1 MKARDGIG
9 RRLRLAL
16 ALSLPALALAGC
28 GRERDLGPPK
38 IVYGQQECDECRM
51 IISEERYAAGL
62 AIDGPEGIV
71 KQAFDDVNCMVDVLR
86 RQSAAAIPYVHD
98 YDTLQWLDAR
108 AAHFLHS
115 DNLQTPM
122 ASGLAS
128 FASRAA
134 AQKLAERFPGK
145 VIDFDAVRGDA
156 RPVAT
161 ATEEVKP

>member
-1 MKARDGIG
+1 MRPHRRFG
-9 RRLRLAL
+9 RATGRVVASALPLLAL
-16 ALSLPALALAGC
+16 ASC
-28 GRERDLGPPK
+28 GRDRDLGPPK

-62 AIDGPEGIV
+62 VVDSPDGVI

-86 RQSAAAIPYVHD
+86 RQTAATIPYVHD

-108 AAHFLHS
+108 GAHFLHS
-115 DNLQTPM
+115 DKLQTPM

-128 FASRAA
+128 FTSREA

-145 VIDFDAVRGDA
+145 VIDFEAVRGDA
-156 RPVAT
+156 RPIASAT
-161 ATEEVKP
+161 DEVRP